1 MYTVTESTKRND
13 EYFDFVK
20 ELDSIKGRRLKCSG
34 GCEICSRG
42 GQKLRGGAAGPPPP
56 PEYAPIYTYIPSP
69 FPFLCIFYI
78 FRPFPPFEEKNEI
91 L

>member
-1 MYTVTESTKRND
+1 M
-13 EYFDFVK
+13 
-20 ELDSIKGRRLKCSG
+20 
-34 GCEICSRG
+34 
-42 GQKLRGGAAGPPPP
+42 LRGVQNMLGGAKAQGGGGRTAAP

>member
-42 GQKLRGGAAGPPPP
+42 GNPP
-56 PEYAPIYTYIPSP
+56 PEYAPDHTCIRYGLSVYYFIPKYRVHLYTSECT
-69 FPFLCIFYI
+69 F
-78 FRPFPPFEEKNEI
+78 
-91 L
+91 

>member
-34 GCEICSRG
+34 GCESSKG
-42 GQKLRGGAAGPPPP
+42 VAGPPPP
-56 PEYAPIYTYIPSP
+56 PEYAT
-69 FPFLCIFYI
+69 
-78 FRPFPPFEEKNEI
+78 E
-91 L
+91 

>member
-42 GQKLRGGAAGPPPP
+42 GGAP
-56 PEYAPIYTYIPSP
+56 PEM
-69 FPFLCIFYI
+69 LRVG
-78 FRPFPPFEEKNEI
+78 RPDRRPP
-91 L
+91 